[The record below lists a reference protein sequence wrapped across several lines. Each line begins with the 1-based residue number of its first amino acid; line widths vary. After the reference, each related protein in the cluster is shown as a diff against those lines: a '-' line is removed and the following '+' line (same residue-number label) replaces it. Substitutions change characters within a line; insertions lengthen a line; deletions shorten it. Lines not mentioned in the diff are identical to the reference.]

1 MTITVE
7 ELYRQAQ
14 QLSPEERRKL
24 GAMLVAPTGPTPAT
38 VPLVDRLRAVRERIV
53 ASGEP
58 LLNWSEI
65 AAEVAERRGE
75 R

>member
-1 MTITVE
+1 MAITVE

-24 GAMLVAPTGPTPAT
+24 VEMLAAPARPASASA
-38 VPLVDRLRAVRERIV
+38 PLAERLRAVRERIV

-58 LLNWSEI
+58 LLSWSEI